1 MRIPVKNITNGE
13 VDAEGKPILRMS
25 IHIGEGNA
33 ILNGKKYPIELLAD
47 GEGGVTF
54 VFLEGRDLSGK
65 REVFRVESGSVVP
78 RLLLRPGEDPPDDDE
93 LIERAIS
100 GLNDLVEISK
110 ILGLKDNEGVID
122 GTLRLVGE
130 RAELREQVAEL
141 LPEADAKQHFATRAL
156 RAEKRIN
163 MAREALEAIANTP
176 WGGAPRDL
184 LKELQAVS
192 EALNGPMVLGQPE
205 PSSSNNEPAGGWNMI
220 TWIRFL
226 KGPAHAFPCDE
237 YGNHENTSLCGR
249 SVPLPRDDVRLLSNW
264 RQRCS
269 KCKRKAERMGT
280 EEWETKEEREAAEAA
295 RRVRWHDEAGNV
307 GLKSG
312 EETTIEDLVIERDR
326 LRGTLEKRT
335 RSAEGSAMEL
345 LEIVDIFDPSGH
357 GNVEDL
363 VEVVR
368 AAVAERDRLRSEL
381 ESLRTTAARSQGEES

>member
-1 MRIPVKNITNGE
+1 MRIPVKNITSGE

-156 RAEKRIN
+156 RAEKRIS
-163 MAREALEAIANTP
+163 MAREALEAIANMP

-184 LKELQAVS
+184 LKELQVVS
-192 EALNGPMVLGQPE
+192 EALNGPMVLGQSEPRPSEPRPSDAE
-205 PSSSNNEPAGGWNMI
+205 PSGQGELEELRKRVAYCEKRHRTMSHVESPEDIRVDTELEDDGR
-220 TWIRFL
+220 WIAEVDNVRGAL
-226 KGPAHAFPCDE
+226 A
-237 YGNHENTSLCGR
+237 YGDTR
-249 SVPLPRDDVRLLSNW
+249 
-264 RQRCS
+264 
-269 KCKRKAERMGT
+269 
-280 EEWETKEEREAAEAA
+280 EEAIEAALRVALAEA
-295 RRVRWHDEAGNV
+295 
-307 GLKSG
+307 
-312 EETTIEDLVIERDR
+312 
-326 LRGTLEKRT
+326 LRQLAK
-335 RSAEGSAMEL
+335 EG
-345 LEIVDIFDPSGH
+345 
-357 GNVEDL
+357 
-363 VEVVR
+363 
-368 AAVAERDRLRSEL
+368 
-381 ESLRTTAARSQGEES
+381 